1 MESNGRYTN
10 FINQQNGTTNTSKPI
25 ANQAG
30 ASYTANQAGANYT
43 ANQAGASYTA
53 PQAGNQSA
61 QYGQAGAPYYQ
72 ARYGGNGYIPNQL
85 NQGNQPNQ
93 ATQQNTYQ
101 ARYGSYTPGPYQAA
115 YQTTEQQP
123 PKKKKKVFTK
133 ILIAALIVLGI
144 AGIAFLGIF
153 AVKSIGKNVNF
164 SINGK
169 TLIGDEAGIDG
180 ISGLIGGK
188 ADDNEAAGT
197 DGTGANAGATTD
209 KDGAGADGTANTDAT
224 AGANGTDTNA
234 STIKQAALGTGTG
247 MTVVT
252 DVTEVVKNTMPCL
265 VSVNNAFLM
274 KRNYF
279 GQTYE
284 QKGNSEGSGIIVG
297 QNDTELLLV
306 SNNHVVQDAEELTI
320 TFVDDAQV
328 PGYVKGTDRDKDLAV
343 IAVLLEDIEPETMNA
358 IAIAQLGDSEALTVG
373 EPVVAIGN
381 SLGYGQS
388 VTTGVVSALHRPI
401 GVDMEQSMYDPTASQ
416 GDVEV
421 ATFIQTDAAINPG
434 NSGGALLNIYGQVIG
449 INSNKIGGSAV
460 EGMGY
465 AIPISDAKPIIED
478 LMTQETKIKVA
489 EDQRGVLGIT
499 GVNVEKQ
506 YAVMYG
512 MPEGVYISSVNPG
525 SGAEAAGLTKGDII
539 VKLEDRGIESMDELK
554 GELAYFRAGEKVT
567 VTIMRANN
575 GEYESQEV
583 EVTLTK

>member
-30 ASYTANQAGANYT
+30 GNYTAPQAGASQATNYTTNQAGASHTANQAGANYT
-43 ANQAGASYTA
+43 AS
-53 PQAGNQSA
+53 QAGNQSA

-101 ARYGSYTPGPYQAA
+101 ARYGSYNPGHYQAA

-133 ILIAALIVLGI
+133 ILIAALIILGI
-144 AGIAFLGIF
+144 AGIAFLGVF

-188 ADDNEAAGT
+188 ADADEAADT
-197 DGTGANAGATTD
+197 
-209 KDGAGADGTANTDAT
+209 DGAGTDAT
-224 AGANGTDTNA
+224 AGVNANGTDTNA

-525 SGAEAAGLTKGDII
+525 SGAEAAGMTKGDII

-554 GELAYFRAGEKVT
+554 GELAYFRAGDKVT